1 MERNVRVLLDGREVY
16 GFPGQTIL
24 ELCQD
29 CGVEIPYLCYDP
41 HLSIHGGCSVC
52 LVEVKGAKTLVRA
65 CSNKI
70 SNGMEIY
77 TDTEKARLARKTAL
91 ELLLSD
97 HVGDC
102 RPPCTLACPARG
114 DVQGYVNLAVSGLYK
129 EALNLLHENV
139 TLPASIGRICPAPC
153 QEKCRRNFVDEEPV
167 SIREIKRFVG
177 DWALRNGNLGHID
190 DIKDNGHSVAVIG
203 GGPAG
208 LSAAFFLRKKGYR
221 VTIYEKEQELGGMM
235 RYGIPS
241 YRLPKDVLKQEVDWL
256 LSWGI
261 DVKTNMTL
269 GKDVTLKQLQ
279 KEYDAVLLAFG
290 CWQSTPLKVPGEDL
304 KGVLAG
310 IEFLYDV
317 NNHVSVDIGK
327 KVAVIGGGNT
337 AMDACRCAKRLGAE
351 EITVV
356 YRRTRQEMPAEDL
369 EIKEAMEENINFVYL
384 AAPKEIK
391 GDGRV
396 RELVCEKMT
405 LGEPDASGRRRPV
418 PTGETFTIAVDT
430 VIAAIGQ
437 RPVLKVLPPEIHD
450 GRKILVDEN
459 YATPI
464 KGVFACGD
472 LRTGPD
478 IAIAAIGDGHFAAES
493 IHHYITKGYAKRP
506 HECDVTRD
514 DLGPQDFLDR
524 EKQPREHPNV
534 LPAHERLS
542 IPFEEFNKGLTEEQV
557 RHDGSRCMECGC
569 PDIFECKLRTYSVK
583 YEASPTRLS
592 GEKVKRFEEK
602 LRYYDRNMDKCI
614 LCGRCVRACDEI
626 VGLHA
631 IDFINRGFA
640 STIHDAYLKPL
651 DEAECTGCG
660 ICVQLCPV
668 GALTEKRKQRWPHSE
683 VPLEIKTTCGECS
696 LGCELV
702 INSDKTGH
710 SVVRVNS
717 DLSSAVSPTKGLTCS
732 KARNFHLNSFKPSLD
747 FDSDVLL
754 EEISKFLHSNDNI
767 SILVGNSLSNEDYE
781 AIKNTIK
788 ALAPNAAISL
798 PEADEFK
805 PLLTLA
811 ANENQKRG
819 TLGQLFEA
827 DVVFVI
833 DDNLDQELP
842 LISTLLRKRVR
853 TGNLRVIYLGNA
865 PGLLDKGSTIL
876 LRTDMVNL
884 AALFEYLGCNMTNE
898 ALSLYNI
905 SEDKMNET
913 RDVLMNAKCPMVL
926 VGPKVA
932 SSSVSS
938 QALIKLC
945 SKLNKCSYLPLYRG
959 ANTEGALR
967 ILGDIL
973 TPTTENLSMV
983 KEGKTGKVLLIEPDQ
998 CVRRMFSAAFV
1009 KYVDCV
1015 LLTSKS
1021 YDDISAR
1028 LVIPIAGWHERRG
1041 HVTNLSGT
1049 VGEQNETVIPL
1060 KNVMSL
1066 SRLLTRIE

>member
-1 MERNVRVLLDGREVY
+1 MERNVRVLLNGREVY

-41 HLSIHGGCSVC
+41 HLSVHGGCSVC

-129 EALNLLHENV
+129 EALDLLHENV

-177 DWALRNGNLGHID
+177 DWALKRGNLGHID
-190 DIKDNGHSVAVIG
+190 DIKDNGHSVAIVG

-208 LSAAFFLRKKGYR
+208 LSAAFFLRKKGYQ

-235 RYGIPS
+235 RYGIPG
-241 YRLPKDVLKQEVDWL
+241 YRLPKDVLKKEIDWL

-261 DVKTNMTL
+261 NVKTNMALGRNMTL
-269 GKDVTLKQLQ
+269 EELQ
-279 KEYDAVLLAFG
+279 RGHDAVLLAFG
-290 CWQSTPLKVPGEDL
+290 CWQSTPLNVPGENL

-351 EITVV
+351 EVTVI
-356 YRRTRQEMPAEDL
+356 YRRTRQEMPAEDI
-369 EIKEAMEENINFVYL
+369 EIEEAMEEGINFIYL
-384 AAPKEIK
+384 AAPKEIR

-396 RELVCEKMT
+396 REIVCEKMA
-405 LGEPDASGRRRPV
+405 LGEPDASGRRRPI
-418 PTGETFTIAVDT
+418 PTGETFVVTVDT

-450 GRKILVDEN
+450 GRRILVDEN
-459 YATPI
+459 FATPI
-464 KGVFACGD
+464 GGVFACGD
-472 LRTGPD
+472 LKTGPD
-478 IAIAAIGDGHFAAES
+478 IAIAAIGEGHFAAES
-493 IHHYITKGYAKRP
+493 IHHYITKGCAKSP
-506 HECDVTRD
+506 YECDVTRD

-524 EKQPREHPNV
+524 EKQPREHPKV

-542 IPFEEFNKGLTEEQV
+542 MPFEEFNKGLTEEQIK
-557 RHDGSRCMECGC
+557 HDGSRCMECGC
-569 PDIFECKLRTYSVK
+569 PDIFECKLRAYSVK

-631 IDFINRGFA
+631 IDFINRGFV

-668 GALTEKRKQRWPHSE
+668 GALTEKRRQRWPHSE
-683 VPLEIKTTCGECS
+683 VPMEAKTTCGECS
-696 LGCELV
+696 LGCEVV
-702 INSDKTGH
+702 INSDKTGR

-717 DLSSAVSPTKGLTCS
+717 DLNSAVSPTKGLTCH
-732 KARNFHLNSFKPSLD
+732 KARTFHLNSAKPCPD
-747 FDSDVLL
+747 FNPEAL
-754 EEISKFLHSNDNI
+754 EKISNFLRSNDNI
-767 SILVGNSLSNEDYE
+767 SILLGNSLSNEDYE
-781 AIKNTIK
+781 AIKDTLTN
-788 ALAPNAAISL
+788 LAPNAVISL

-805 PLLTLA
+805 PFLTLT
-811 ANENQKRG
+811 ANEGQRRG

-827 DVVFVI
+827 DVAFVI

-842 LISTLLRKRVR
+842 LIPTLLRKRVR
-853 TGNLRVIYLGNA
+853 AGALKIIYLGST
-865 PGLLDKGSTIL
+865 PGLLDKGSTIML
-876 LRTDMVNL
+876 KTDMTDL
-884 AALFEYLGCNMTNE
+884 SALLESLDSGLTKE
-898 ALSLYNI
+898 ASRLYEI
-905 SEDKMNET
+905 SEDKIKEAK
-913 RDVLMNAKCPMVL
+913 DVLINAKRPLVL

-932 SSSVSS
+932 SSIVSS
-938 QALIKLC
+938 QALLKLC
-945 SKLNKCSYLPLYRG
+945 SKLDKCTYLPLYRG

-967 ILGDIL
+967 ILGNML
-973 TPTTENLSMV
+973 TPTTENLSMI
-983 KEGKTGKVLLIEPDQ
+983 KEGKISKVLLIEPDRW
-998 CVRRMFSAAFV
+998 VRKMFFAV
-1009 KYVDCV
+1009 DKGVDCA
-1015 LLTSKS
+1015 LLSSKT

-1028 LVIPIAGWHERRG
+1028 IIMPIAGWHERRG
-1041 HVTNLSGT
+1041 HVTNLSGA
-1049 VGEQNETVIPL
+1049 VLEQKEAIVPP

-1066 SRLLTRIE
+1066 SRLLTMIK